1 MKDDAL
7 PDLIDRI
14 TKERAQQLRP
24 AIMQQVLDNV
34 YSRFPS
40 DEHGRAYDQK
50 GLSEARTRYCGELF
64 MKAHEDEKA
73 GRITSMEALAI
84 HEAIIQI
91 QTELAYG
98 TEIARR
104 YRH

>member
-1 MKDDAL
+1 MKDDTI

-34 YSRFPS
+34 YSRFPC

-50 GLSEARTRYCGELF
+50 
-64 MKAHEDEKA
+64 
-73 GRITSMEALAI
+73 AL
-84 HEAIIQI
+84 
-91 QTELAYG
+91 G
-98 TEIARR
+98 
-104 YRH
+104 

>member
-1 MKDDAL
+1 MKDDTI
-7 PDLIDRI
+7 PDLIDRT

-34 YSRFPS
+34 YSGFPC

-50 GLSEARTRYCGELF
+50 GLERARTRFFGELVI
-64 MKAHEDEKA
+64 KNHEDEQA
-73 GRITSMEALAI
+73 GRITSMEALAM
-84 HEAIIQI
+84 HEAISQI
-91 QTELAYG
+91 WSELAYG